1 MKFSLKSILSST
13 ISKVILLLLLTF
25 LTFTV
30 WQAGLETVYAKA
42 IVATTN
48 LTLSIVKKD
57 THIEYEKDKGSNEA
71 YHFEAYTIIDGR
83 KGHYSQETGGMM
95 QPFVII
101 ISWQIFLF
109 FVLNI
114 KSALRALGMNIA
126 IFVLFQVL
134 LLIFL
139 SGYYTSTIQQY
150 LFTLM
155 IDSFYII
162 ALVLVIKDA
171 MLYPV
176 FGRKKE
182 NQPKIK

>member
-1 MKFSLKSILSST
+1 MKFSIKSILSST

-25 LTFTV
+25 LTFSA
-30 WQAGLETVYAKA
+30 WQAGLEMVYAKA
-42 IVATTN
+42 LVGTTN
-48 LTLSIVKKD
+48 LTLSIFIED
-57 THIEYEKDKGSNEA
+57 THIEYQKDKGSIEA
-71 YHFEAYTIIDGR
+71 YHFEAYTRIDGR

-101 ISWQIFLF
+101 LSWQIFLF
-109 FVLNI
+109 FVLNR
-114 KSALRALGMNIA
+114 KSALYALGMNIA
-126 IFVLFQVL
+126 IFVSFQVL
-134 LLIFL
+134 FLIFL
-139 SGYYTSTIQQY
+139 TGFYTSSIQEY

-176 FGRKKE
+176 FGKKKE
-182 NQPKIK
+182 IRQN